1 MILTELG
8 CLKCLKNISVFKF
21 FFWLQIH
28 LTRTGSRGHHRGRR
42 AREPEPS
49 MVVETGANEER
60 KVIGD
65 LRPFSHYDLAVR
77 VFNSKGEGPL
87 SEALSFKT
95 DEGGKKWRGKTGV
108 DGESWKREGQQAR
121 NGGR

>member
-1 MILTELG
+1 M
-8 CLKCLKNISVFKF
+8 LKCPNVTQYFLFL
-21 FFWLQIH
+21 WLQIH

-42 AREPEPS
+42 AREPES
-49 MVVETGANEER
+49 TVVVETGANEER

-87 SEALSFKT
+87 SETLSFKT
-95 DEGGKKWRGKTGV
+95 DEGGKKGRKKNEG
-108 DGESWKREGQQAR
+108 GERWKREGRQ
-121 NGGR
+121 G